1 MKTAQTNTPFSTD
14 QVSKMLKMDENAIH
28 QYCRELPIRPKRD
41 LKTGSAMFSSQDV
54 DILRKAREWHAAGE
68 SLASISKK
76 LVKPNALN
84 TRLASKSDI
93 TVIIEAVSQAKEGIL
108 NDLSRII
115 DEKLEGMDEVVVELI
130 KCKSE
135 NETLKHK
142 IKIITEENTVLK
154 DELAKFKPIKFGLYR
169 RIDS

>member
-1 MKTAQTNTPFSTD
+1 MKTAQKTTPFSTE

-41 LKTGSAMFSSQDV
+41 LKTGMAMFSSQDI
-54 DILRKAREWHAAGE
+54 DILRKAREWHASGE
-68 SLASISKK
+68 SLNAISKK
-76 LVKPNALN
+76 LTKPNALN
-84 TRLASKSDI
+84 TRVASKNDI

-108 NDLSRII
+108 SDLSKII

-135 NETLKHK
+135 NETLKQK
-142 IKIITEENTVLK
+142 LKLVAEENDLLK
-154 DELAKFKPIKFGLYR
+154 EELSKYKPIKFGLYR
-169 RIDS
+169 RID